1 MIVIEERKSKAL
13 PNSTSLFFNIE
24 YNKEI
29 LSALE
34 QQEIKYYDKK
44 NKE

>member
-1 MIVIEERKSKAL
+1 MITIEERKSKAL
-13 PNSTSLFFNIE
+13 PNSTSLFFNAA
-24 YNKEI
+24 YNQDI
-29 LSALE
+29 LNALE